1 MIAKEKKTKT
11 WYKIGGFDSVL
22 FVPTTPDGK
31 LKRMYENDIRKSG
44 IRMKIVERTGRTL
57 KSQLQTSNPFKEP
70 NCGRDDCLLCRTL
83 GQGNCM
89 TEGVTY
95 KLECAS
101 EEQCAKDRYKG
112 ETGGNTY
119 TRGLEHSARLAARD
133 LNNSPLW
140 RHCVEQHGG
149 EEQTFLMSVTGTFRN
164 DPMLRQITEAVQI
177 NNMGVGERMN
187 DRAEWNMTPVPRTV
201 ITTTG

>member
-1 MIAKEKKTKT
+1 M
-11 WYKIGGFDSVL
+11 L

-31 LKRMYENDIRKSG
+31 LKRMYEKDIRKSG

-70 NCGRDDCLLCRTL
+70 NCDRDDCLLCRTL

-89 TEGVTY
+89 MEGVTY

-140 RHCVEQHGG
+140 RHCVEQ
-149 EEQTFLMSVTGTFRN
+149 TFLMSVTGTFRN
-164 DPMLRQITEAVQI
+164 DPILRQITEAVQI
-177 NNMGVGERMN
+177 NNMGVGERMK
-187 DRAEWNMTPVPRTV
+187 EWNMTPVPRTV